1 MENRKGRRA
10 FANFPFERRALCLF
24 FSSCALAGCGAPGE
38 PQPPSPPIPAVI
50 TDLTAQ
56 QQGNGVKLVFTL
68 PTRTINGE
76 RLAEPPA
83 TEIFRGALKA
93 DGKPDNKAFRLVYTI
108 PGELSQNYGTQ
119 GKMQFTDPI
128 AAETLRANPALQL
141 IYRVRTRASKKK
153 SSADSNAVTVKLY
166 AVADKIPSV
175 TANVTQNAV
184 ELRWPAPASASMS
197 GGDKVAEYHIY
208 RGELDA
214 SSPAPANSDL
224 SQAKWRNTPLLLAPT
239 QSNSYN
245 DVLFEFGKT
254 YVYLIRSV
262 SLADGN
268 PVESDDSVPA
278 IVTPRDTFPPAVP
291 QNVVAAVL
299 PGADG
304 GQVVDL
310 SWSINVEPDLAGY
323 RIYRS
328 EKQGERGELLRSELL
343 ATPAYRDSALEAGHR
358 YWYSV
363 TAVDRDGN
371 ESPASVPTL
380 ADLTQPSP

>member
-24 FSSCALAGCGAPGE
+24 FSSCVLAGCGAPGE

-68 PTRTINGE
+68 PTRTIHGE

-83 TEIFRGALKA
+83 TEIFRGAMKA
-93 DGKPDNKAFRLVYTI
+93 DGKADNKSFRLVYTI

-153 SSADSNAVTVKLY
+153 SSADSNAVIVKLY
-166 AVADKIPSV
+166 AVADKILSV
-175 TANVTQNAV
+175 TATVTQNAV
-184 ELRWPAPASASMS
+184 ELRWPAPASASIG
-197 GGDKVAEYHIY
+197 GGDKVTEYHIY

-214 SSPAPANSDL
+214 SSPAPANGDL
-224 SQAKWRNTPLLLAPT
+224 SEVKWKNAPLLLAPT
-239 QSNSYN
+239 QSNSYD

-262 SLADGN
+262 SWADGN

-291 QNVVAAVL
+291 RNVVAAVL

-328 EKQGERGELLRSELL
+328 EKPGERGQSLRTELL

-363 TAVDRDGN
+363 TAVDREGN
-371 ESPASVPTL
+371 ESGTSVPTL